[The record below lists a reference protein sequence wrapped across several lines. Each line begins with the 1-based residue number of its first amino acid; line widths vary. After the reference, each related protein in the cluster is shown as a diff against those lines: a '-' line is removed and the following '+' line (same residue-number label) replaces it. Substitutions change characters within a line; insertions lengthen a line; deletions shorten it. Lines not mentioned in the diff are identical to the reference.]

1 MLRVLCVLMVM
12 GCAPADEKGAPEDP
26 CGGDAAL
33 STCLSPTM
41 SEAYYIEHS
50 NGYFDT
56 MDYNQDMD
64 VIPPYS
70 ERVVRW
76 EWPPWLRLT
85 GYTRAEIIAS
95 DALLRLYPSTIPER
109 ECRAFDEQP
118 FGRCYVTFYY
128 DEHGGLGCPI
138 YEEFTFNDAGEITWI
153 EAWSDLPGMRPSPD
167 SDPWAEGSDVTRLST
182 RIPGLGNEAGRI
194 DPESEAMI
202 EAGRSD
208 ADVEDFRQRALDW
221 KSAWLEEID
230 AAGDD
235 MWERGCGW

>member
-1 MLRVLCVLMVM
+1 MRRALCLWMAV
-12 GCAPADEKGAPEDP
+12 GCGSDGTAENISDP
-26 CGGDAAL
+26 CKGDAAL
-33 STCLSPTM
+33 SSCLSPVH
-41 SEAYYIEHS
+41 SEAYYIEQS
-50 NGYFDT
+50 NGYFNT

-85 GYTRAEIIAS
+85 GYTRTEILAS
-95 DALLRLYPSTIPER
+95 DALLRLLPSTIPER
-109 ECRAFDEQP
+109 DCRAFDEQP

-128 DEHGGLGCPI
+128 DDHEGLGCPI

-153 EAWSDLPGMRPSPD
+153 EAWSDLPGMLPSPPD
-167 SDPWAEGSDVTRLST
+167 DPWAEGEDVSRLST

-194 DPESEAMI
+194 DPEGQAMI
-202 EAGRSD
+202 DAGLSD

-221 KSAWLEEID
+221 KGAWLEEIG